1 MCWVGKCDVKIA
13 ERDFYVYKLGRVSGR
28 GFISLYQNFIYVP
41 RVLNEKIKMRPI
53 IIDNYSIHKLLEEQ
67 YGIIYEGYHS
77 YKDIAMPY
85 SYLRPYYRTIYLG
98 KIVEDIRLNNVYS
111 IATFIIPKGYEY
123 YENKAEE
130 IVPSSIIYTG
140 KYVKIGNS
148 EKYYVLD

>member
-1 MCWVGKCDVKIA
+1 MGKCDVKIA
-13 ERDFYVYKLGRVSGR
+13 ERDFYVYKLGRVSNR

-41 RVLNEKIKMRPI
+41 KEINKKIKLEPVI
-53 IIDNYSIHKLLEEQ
+53 PDYKIYKLMKEQ
-67 YGIIYEGYHS
+67 YGTIYEGYHS

-85 SYLRPYYRTIYLG
+85 SDLRPYYRTIYLG

-111 IATFIIPKGYEY
+111 IATFIIPKGSEY
-123 YENKAEE
+123 YENKAGE
-130 IVPSSIIYTG
+130 IVSSSIIYTG

>member
-1 MCWVGKCDVKIA
+1 MGKCDVKIA
-13 ERDFYVYKLGRVSGR
+13 KRDFYVYKLGCVSDE
-28 GFISLYQNFIYVP
+28 GFHSLYQNFIYVP

-85 SYLRPYYRTIYLG
+85 SDLRPYYRTIYLG
-98 KIVEDIRLNNVYS
+98 KFAEDIRLNNVYS
-111 IATFIIPKGYEY
+111 IATFIIPKGSEY
-123 YENKAEE
+123 YENRAGE
-130 IVPSSIIYTG
+130 IVSSSIIYTG